1 MENMLTAVKQNEARE
16 LIKRDRNHPS
26 IVLWSCVL
34 NGVGISKEC
43 VENMSARVKEEFFA
57 TQMITTG
64 EQ

>member
-1 MENMLTAVKQNEARE
+1 MLTAVKQNEARE
-16 LIKRDRNHPS
+16 LIKRDRNHLS

-34 NGVGISKEC
+34 NEVGISEEC
-43 VENMSARVKEEFFA
+43 ATNMSARAKEEFSA